1 MFGNSYVDDLVG
13 HFLRHGSRG
22 EGRGHGKHGRH
33 RGRGGSTEEHGH
45 STGRGPFGRGG
56 GGGSG
61 RIFGPGGLRL
71 VLLAL
76 IEETPRHGYQLIKEL
91 EQKFGGAYAPSP
103 GSVYPM
109 LTMLEELGHVRST
122 ASEGTKRLFEIT
134 AEGAGYLREND
145 AALKSALSRMDMAA
159 QAVAGE
165 APPPDL
171 HHAMHTLRSAIQFHR
186 GGWDEKETL
195 RVSRI
200 IESAAAAIARRP
212 E

>member
-1 MFGNSYVDDLVG
+1 M
-13 HFLRHGSRG
+13 
-22 EGRGHGKHGRH
+22 
-33 RGRGGSTEEHGH
+33 
-45 STGRGPFGRGG
+45 GRGPFGRGG
-56 GGGSG
+56 GGGGG

-109 LTMLEELGHVRST
+109 LTLLEELGHVKSAT
-122 ASEGTKRLFEIT
+122 TDGTKRLFEIT
-134 AEGAGYLREND
+134 ADGAEFLREND

-159 QAVAGE
+159 RAVAGE

-171 HHAMHTLRSAIQFHR
+171 HHAMHTLRASVQFHR
-186 GGWDEKETL
+186 GGWDEKETQ

-200 IESAAAAIARRP
+200 IESAAEAIARRP

>member
-1 MFGNSYVDDLVG
+1 MFVNMYIDDFVG
-13 HFLRHGSRG
+13 DYRHHPQRG

-33 RGRGGSTEEHGH
+33 RGRGGSTEDHGH
-45 STGRGPFGRGG
+45 HMGRGPFGRGG
-56 GGGSG
+56 GGGGG

-71 VLLAL
+71 VLLGL

-109 LTMLEELGHVRST
+109 LTLLEELGHVRSAT
-122 ASEGTKRLFEIT
+122 SEGTKRLFEIT

-145 AALKSALSRMDMAA
+145 AALKSAMSRMDMAA
-159 QAVAGE
+159 RAVAGE

-171 HHAMHTLRSAIQFHR
+171 HHAMHTLRAAVQFHR
-186 GGWDEKETL
+186 GGWDEKETQ
-195 RVSRI
+195 RVSQI
-200 IESAAAAIARRP
+200 IETAAASIARRP